1 MAENPVKNLNIHP
14 KRFIHGNFL
23 LFPLTLHLLN
33 NKYGVQ

>member
-1 MAENPVKNLNIHP
+1 MAKTPVKNLNIHL
-14 KRFIHGNFL
+14 KWFIPDNFL